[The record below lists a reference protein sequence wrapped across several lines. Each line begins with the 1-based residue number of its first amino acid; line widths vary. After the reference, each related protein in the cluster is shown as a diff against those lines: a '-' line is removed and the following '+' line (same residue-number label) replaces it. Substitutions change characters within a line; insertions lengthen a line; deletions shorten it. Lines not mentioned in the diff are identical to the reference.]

1 MNVAENVLIENSPSF
16 ALSDYTFRV
25 AEALGVNRLG
35 GYVKVRFEEEDIT
48 HFSAEADGTE
58 DRVDLT
64 VRLDGEITDDQVK
77 VHIAH
82 EMIHAVQIL
91 TGRLIHIGLTWCEDA
106 HGIVYKH
113 IFDGKE
119 YVNVKYA
126 DQPWELEAYSYEEE
140 VYNAVE
146 SGGET
151 LAQVQ
156 SAIHPRRP

>member
-1 MNVAENVLIENSPSF
+1 MNVAENVIIENSPSF

-25 AEALGVNRLG
+25 AEALGINRLG
-35 GYVKVRFEEEDIT
+35 GYIKVDFKEEDIT
-48 HFSAEADGTE
+48 NFSAEVDGTE

-64 VRLDGEITDDQVK
+64 VRLDNEITEDQVK

-91 TGRLIHIGLTWCEDA
+91 TGRLIHIGLTWCEES

-113 IFDGKE
+113 IFDDKE
-119 YVNVKYA
+119 YINVKYA
-126 DQPWELEAYSYEEE
+126 DQPWEIEAYSYEEE

-146 SGGET
+146 SGSET
-151 LAQVQ
+151 LT
-156 SAIHPRRP
+156 

>member
-1 MNVAENVLIENSPSF
+1 MNVAENVIIENSPSF

-25 AEALGVNRLG
+25 AEALGINRLG
-35 GYVKVRFEEEDIT
+35 GYIKVDFKEEDIT
-48 HFSAEADGTE
+48 HFSAEVDGTE

-64 VRLDGEITDDQVK
+64 VRLDNEITEDQVK

-91 TGRLIHIGLTWCEDA
+91 TGRLIHIGLTWCEES

-113 IFDGKE
+113 IFDDKE
-119 YVNVKYA
+119 YINVKYA
-126 DQPWELEAYSYEEE
+126 DQPWEIEAYSYEEE

-146 SGGET
+146 SGSET
-151 LAQVQ
+151 LAEIQ
-156 SAIHPRRP
+156 SSIHPRRP